1 MEVEEVESLVLEMTD
16 MDVEPEVVGMEADNA
31 NDVEIV
37 TMELEKEGENQELD
51 LTTIKLLKHRED
63 EADQELELTTM
74 ELEEGETGITDMTD
88 LLVDGQVEQ
97 VDPGDLEV
105 TIPKFTLTQSKLF
118 CINGW
123 PVNTGSA
130 LEVHTPLLCKSENI
144 ENIENQLSPKTI

>member
-1 MEVEEVESLVLEMTD
+1 
-16 MDVEPEVVGMEADNA
+16 MEADSA
-31 NDVEIV
+31 NDVEMV
-37 TMELEKEGENQELD
+37 TMELEKEGENGNQELD
-51 LTTIKLLKHRED
+51 LTTRNLLKYRED

-74 ELEEGETGITDMTD
+74 ELEEGETGTTDMTD
-88 LLVDGQVEQ
+88 RLVDGQVEQ

-130 LEVHTPLLCKSENI
+130 LEVHTPLRGKSEKI
-144 ENIENQLSPKTI
+144 ENIEKIV